1 MDIKELRKK
10 SEQEL
15 LKFLKLKREQMRDLR
30 FQVAA
35 KQHKDVRDLRQI
47 KKDIAQILT
56 VLKEKKVVEEYQKIN
71 KAKKIK

>member
-35 KQHKDVRDLRQI
+35 KQRKDVRDLRQI

>member
-1 MDIKELRKK
+1 MDIKEIRKK
-10 SEQEL
+10 AEQEL

-30 FQVAA
+30 FQIAA

-47 KKDIAQILT
+47 RKDIAQILT

-71 KAKKIK
+71 KAKKVK